1 LGRAEQAHRWLNEAL
16 TVHRRLGARTWE
28 AETHLELAALGADD
42 RHGERAAQL
51 ATELGLPGVL
61 ARLSTIHGN
70 PPPASPN
77 EPTAELCRDGELW
90 HIRYR
95 NTAAHLRDAK
105 GLTDLH
111 TLLARPGTDVHVL
124 ELAGA
129 THAEP
134 ASGTLLDAPARLA
147 YRRRLAELDQD
158 LAAARA
164 DHDIGRAHHLDNQRT
179 ALITELRRAT
189 GLTGRSRSLGAST
202 TERARK
208 TVTSR
213 LREAVRR
220 IQAVLPELGEHLDRS
235 IITGTTCRYQPTTP
249 ITWKL
254 KASDK

>member
-1 LGRAEQAHRWLNEAL
+1 M
-16 TVHRRLGARTWE
+16 
-28 AETHLELAALGADD
+28 
-42 RHGERAAQL
+42 
-51 ATELGLPGVL
+51 
-61 ARLSTIHGN
+61 
-70 PPPASPN
+70 
-77 EPTAELCRDGELW
+77 
-90 HIRYR
+90 
-95 NTAAHLRDAK
+95 
-105 GLTDLH
+105 
-111 TLLARPGTDVHVL
+111 HVL

-134 ASGTLLDAPARLA
+134 ASGTLLDATARVA
-147 YRRRLAELDQD
+147 YRRRLAELDHD

-164 DHDIGRAHHLDNQRT
+164 DHDIGRAQHLDNQRT
-179 ALITELRRAT
+179 ALIAKLRRAT
-189 GLTGRSRSLGAST
+189 RLTGRSRSLGAST